1 MAQTR
6 FAKWIKRRKV
16 IGYPGPF
23 TCFFFV
29 TLVGLLSYTRHY
41 VQEKL
46 GVNTQFWP
54 ELPEWLMCFYP
65 WAVLAPIVFRLEKR
79 FPLNRPVWPAHLLI
93 HVFGSIV
100 LSYLGFGCA
109 IILSSLIHL
118 LEGKPA
124 LPLSPVWTMP
134 LGEFFVQ
141 QFFYWSML
149 ATGYALRS
157 RIELQEQQREKTR
170 LALEK
175 SQLETTLRQAE
186 LDALRMRLN
195 PHFLFNTLQNISV
208 LTQQNP
214 KIASQMLTRLGS
226 LLRVAFRRDFQ
237 PEVTLK
243 EEIAL
248 TQTYLEVEKM
258 RLGDRLTIILELDPE
273 TRHAYVPS
281 LLLQP
286 LVENA
291 IIHGL
296 RGVSRQGRIAIRSH
310 QDHDRLVLTV
320 SDNGVGLPGKGL
332 DDLRIGIGLSS
343 TYERLERMYPECY
356 QFSAKNLEEGGT
368 EIRIAVPLKLSPERA
383 EIHSYEQVV

>member
-1 MAQTR
+1 
-6 FAKWIKRRKV
+6 
-16 IGYPGPF
+16 
-23 TCFFFV
+23 
-29 TLVGLLSYTRHY
+29 
-41 VQEKL
+41 
-46 GVNTQFWP
+46 
-54 ELPEWLMCFYP
+54 
-65 WAVLAPIVFRLEKR
+65 
-79 FPLNRPVWPAHLLI
+79 
-93 HVFGSIV
+93 
-100 LSYLGFGCA
+100 
-109 IILSSLIHL
+109 
-118 LEGKPA
+118 
-124 LPLSPVWTMP
+124 MP

-157 RIELQEQQREKTR
+157 RIELQEQQRERTQ

-226 LLRVAFRRDFQ
+226 LLRVAFRKDFQ

-258 RLGDRLTIILELDPE
+258 RLGDRLTIILELGPE
-273 TRHAYVPS
+273 TEDAYVPS

-332 DDLRIGIGLSS
+332 EDLRVGIGLSS

-356 QFSAKNLEEGGT
+356 EFSAKNREEGGT
-368 EIRIAVPLKLSPERA
+368 EIRIAVPLKLSPALA
-383 EIHSYEQVV
+383 EIHSYEQVL